1 MDNERENR
9 LLTSVEALTD
19 IDDALISEAFGA
31 KKRPSPLRYVA
42 AAAAVLL
49 ILCGA
54 FAAIRLIRPSDPNDI
69 TVMRPSEAPGFTQA
83 QTNAPGAPTEA
94 PTPQPTEYLPRTEAP
109 ETTGAPVPT
118 DEPDFT
124 PQTTQTDAPKAT
136 AAPASSPT
144 PKASPK
150 ATGTPNAASTPKATG
165 KPAGSPT
172 PGPTQAPADAT
183 NEPVCYDFDSEEAFV
198 SAIHAAGS
206 GSVLGGF
213 THYYVPG
220 ALPGGAKLN
229 NISVYDRDVIFG
241 YSGGYELDWLYNS
254 DPDDY
259 LAQIQSH
266 YQGHWEGGLYIVE
279 TGGLRAFWKQD
290 GQAFKA
296 SFPSGTDITVIKAFC
311 AAKRVNV

>member
-31 KKRPSPLRYVA
+31 KKRPSPLRYIA

-54 FAAIRLIRPSDPNDI
+54 FAAIRLIRPSDPGDI
-69 TVMRPSEAPGFTQA
+69 TVMLPSEAPGFTQA
-83 QTNAPGAPTEA
+83 QTNAPEAPTEA
-94 PTPQPTEYLPRTEAP
+94 PTPQPTKYLPRTEAP

-136 AAPASSPT
+136 SSST

-165 KPAGSPT
+165 TPAVAHPRANAS
-172 PGPTQAPADAT
+172 ACRR
-183 NEPVCYDFDSEEAFV
+183 NER
-198 SAIHAAGS
+198 AG
-206 GSVLGGF
+206 L
-213 THYYVPG
+213 
-220 ALPGGAKLN
+220 
-229 NISVYDRDVIFG
+229 
-241 YSGGYELDWLYNS
+241 
-254 DPDDY
+254 
-259 LAQIQSH
+259 
-266 YQGHWEGGLYIVE
+266 
-279 TGGLRAFWKQD
+279 LRL
-290 GQAFKA
+290 
-296 SFPSGTDITVIKAFC
+296 
-311 AAKRVNV
+311 